1 MTEQYININIYDID
15 IDRFNLK
22 DDTSIAGPDQT

>member
-1 MTEQYININIYDID
+1 MTEQYINTNIYD

-22 DDTSIAGPDQT
+22 DDTSIAGTDKT

>member
-1 MTEQYININIYDID
+1 MTEQYININIYD

-22 DDTSIAGPDQT
+22 DDTSIAGPDKT